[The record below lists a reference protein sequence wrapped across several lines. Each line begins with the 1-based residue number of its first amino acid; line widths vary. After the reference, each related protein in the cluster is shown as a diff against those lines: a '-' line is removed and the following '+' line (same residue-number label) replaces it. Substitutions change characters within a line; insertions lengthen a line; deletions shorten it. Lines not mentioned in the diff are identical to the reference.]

1 MKGKFDDIWDDM
13 CADIEAKKVPK
24 TELPETVDLSKIGEQ
39 MEKAALEAFKKAAA
53 SAGEDPED
61 DEVPEKTD
69 LEDDANNLEEN
80 NEEDL

>member
-24 TELPETVDLSKIGEQ
+24 QEIPDTVDLSKIGEQ

-61 DEVPEKTD
+61 VEPEKKD
-69 LEDDANNLEEN
+69 PEEEANNLEEN